1 MYCGDE
7 EFPFVLTLSARRMEA
22 DRTILFADI
31 VNSTGITEAVGD
43 SESRRHFASILGDLS
58 AITQRR
64 KGVVIKT
71 IGDEIM
77 CAFEERTEALTAA
90 IEMQRALA
98 LKPALGGI
106 PSAVKIG
113 LHAGPVILENGDV
126 FGDVVNVAARVISM
140 AAGEQV
146 LTTEETLTG
155 TNQHAVPHRSLG
167 RHQVRGRDEPLHLCE
182 VLWRGETAAMTA
194 VAPKLDALPAPEMI
208 FRMGEATHSMTS
220 ASNEPLTLGRG
231 NDATFV
237 VDGSSASR
245 AHAKIFRRGSRFY
258 LEDHSTNGTFIKPRQ
273 GNPIFVHRDQVQL
286 QGAGGISLGQA
297 VSDDSPAHIEFET
310 AYRERAPI
318 GE

>member
-1 MYCGDE
+1 
-7 EFPFVLTLSARRMEA
+7 MEA

-43 SESRRHFASILGDLS
+43 SVSRRHFASILVELGE
-58 AITQRR
+58 ITSRLN
-64 KGVVIKT
+64 GVVVKT

-77 CAFEERTEALTAA
+77 CAFEQRIEGLTAA
-90 IEMQRALA
+90 VDMQRALA
-98 LKPALGGI
+98 TKPALGGI

-113 LHAGPVILENGDV
+113 VHSGPVILEHGDV

-155 TNQHAVPHRSLG
+155 TSQHAVPHRSLG
-167 RHQVRGRDEPLHLCE
+167 KHQVRGRDEPLHLCE

-208 FRMGEATHSMTS
+208 FRMGETTHSMTS
-220 ASNEPLTLGRG
+220 TSNDPLTLGRG
-231 NDATFV
+231 VECSFV
-237 VDGSSASR
+237 IDGSSASR
-245 AHAKIFRRGSRFY
+245 AHAKIIRRGSRFY
-258 LEDHSTNGTFIKPRQ
+258 LEDHSTNGTFIQPRQ

-286 QGAGGISLGQA
+286 QGAGGISLGEA
-297 VSDDSPAHIEFET
+297 VSSEAPAHIEFET
-310 AYRERAPI
+310 AYRETTPL